1 MNPNNDTRTDE
12 QLWNEV
18 LDVLHDNRRELTDK
32 EVRELLEV
40 KREERKV
47 KNKITFN
54 AQCSTFNAQCPMF
67 NAQRSTFNVQRSMFN
82 VQRSMLNV
90 QRSMKFAA
98 AVLLSGLAIASYH
111 ILSPKTRHQQ
121 AEETA
126 PSLQVRAVGGSADSL
141 VVFDNVPL
149 EEMLPE
155 IAAYYNAEVEF
166 RDEAARRLRFHF
178 VWRREDG
185 LDHAIEKLNRFES
198 LTVRHEADKVI
209 VE

>member
-1 MNPNNDTRTDE
+1 
-12 QLWNEV
+12 
-18 LDVLHDNRRELTDK
+18 
-32 EVRELLEV
+32 
-40 KREERKV
+40 
-47 KNKITFN
+47 
-54 AQCSTFNAQCPMF
+54 
-67 NAQRSTFNVQRSMFN
+67 
-82 VQRSMLNV
+82 
-90 QRSMKFAA
+90 MKFAA

>member
-47 KNKITFN
+47 KNKIMFN
-54 AQCSTFNAQCPMF
+54 AQCSTFNAQCPML
-67 NAQRSTFNVQRSMFN
+67 NVQRSMFN

-90 QRSMKFAA
+90 QRSMKFAAIFLA

-141 VVFDNVPL
+141 MVFDNVPL

-166 RDEAARRLRFHF
+166 RNEAARRLRFHF